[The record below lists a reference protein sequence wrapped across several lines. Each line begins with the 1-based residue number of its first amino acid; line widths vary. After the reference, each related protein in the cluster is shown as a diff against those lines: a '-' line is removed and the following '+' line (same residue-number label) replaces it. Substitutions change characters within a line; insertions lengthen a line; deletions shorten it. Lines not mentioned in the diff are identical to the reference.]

1 MIAPLK
7 KLNGKLTENRSMT
20 TGQKIWYTF
29 TSLILLTGIFAALF
43 MGYAIADLINE
54 IILMMKG

>member
-1 MIAPLK
+1 
-7 KLNGKLTENRSMT
+7 MT
-20 TGQKIWYTF
+20 TREKIWHTF
-29 TSLILLTGIFAALF
+29 TSLILLTGIFASLF

>member
-1 MIAPLK
+1 
-7 KLNGKLTENRSMT
+7 MT
-20 TGQKIWYTF
+20 TWEKIWYML

>member
-1 MIAPLK
+1 MI
-7 KLNGKLTENRSMT
+7 TRE
-20 TGQKIWYTF
+20 KIWYTF
-29 TSLILLTGIFAALF
+29 TSSLLLIGIFAALF

>member
-1 MIAPLK
+1 
-7 KLNGKLTENRSMT
+7 MT
-20 TGQKIWYTF
+20 IREKIWYTF
-29 TSLILLTGIFAALF
+29 TSLLLLTGIFAALF

>member
-1 MIAPLK
+1 MQRKAK
-7 KLNGKLTENRSMT
+7 TMT

>member
-1 MIAPLK
+1 
-7 KLNGKLTENRSMT
+7 MT
-20 TGQKIWYTF
+20 TWEIIWFSVTRF
-29 TSLILLTGIFAALF
+29 LVLIGVFAALF